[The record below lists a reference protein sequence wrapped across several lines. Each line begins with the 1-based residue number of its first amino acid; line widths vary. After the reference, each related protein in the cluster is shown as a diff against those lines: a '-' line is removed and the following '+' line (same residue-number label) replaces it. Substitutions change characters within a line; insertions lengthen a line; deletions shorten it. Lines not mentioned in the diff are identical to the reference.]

1 MKDSKIKNIKTELLS
16 NNWYTLNNVTFDY
29 LTKDGQWITQK
40 REVYDRGNGAA
51 ILLYNKL
58 QKSVVL
64 IRQFR
69 MPTYFNGNPTGM
81 MLEVCAGL
89 LDSDQPEQ
97 CILRETEEETGIRR
111 EQIRLD
117 ADFRF
122 ELSYPVRYQRHGD
135 QIFQKTVVYLLGEIE
150 SPFTP
155 TLTEHTSFEWFH
167 WKPPHHIQSQTI
179 DTLLEAVAAHYAR
192 NASSSR

>member
-1 MKDSKIKNIKTELLS
+1 MTHPISEP
-16 NNWYTLNNVTFDY
+16 
-29 LTKDGQWITQK
+29 TK
-40 REVYDRGNGAA
+40 RAA
-51 ILLYNKL
+51 GILLTTRSTPK
-58 QKSVVL
+58 
-64 IRQFR
+64 QFLLMR
-69 MPTYFNGNPTGM
+69 HRDRWDLPKGHCDPGESD
-81 MLEVCAGL
+81 LETA
-89 LDSDQPEQ
+89 
-97 CILRETEEETGIRR
+97 LRETEEETGIRR

-192 NASSSR
+192 NASSSL